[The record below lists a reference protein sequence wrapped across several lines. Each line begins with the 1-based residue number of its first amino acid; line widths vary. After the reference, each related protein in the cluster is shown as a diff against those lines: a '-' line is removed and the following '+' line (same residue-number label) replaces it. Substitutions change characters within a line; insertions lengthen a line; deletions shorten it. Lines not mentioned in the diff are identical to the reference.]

1 MPIENFTAP
10 HILVIGGGIVGLSC
24 ALNLRQRG
32 LPVTLAAPGGMTGT
46 ASWGNAGHIA
56 VEQVEPLASMGMIR
70 SLPRRLFARG
80 GPVSLPPGAIR
91 HWLPFSLKLLGAAR
105 PASFRHGKATLANA
119 LSHALPAWRRLLDS
133 IDARDLL
140 IENGHFVVWENE
152 ASARH
157 GRAAALRAD
166 TGTAQVRDVTA
177 KELAAIRGLIDS
189 PIAGGVRFSGSGQ
202 IADPDALAGA
212 LEGAFARLGG
222 VLVDAR
228 VRELAKASDGTVS
241 AVLDSGETPTADII
255 VVAAGAR
262 SGALLGPLGH
272 KVPLIAERGY
282 HIQARR
288 TDWPE
293 TFPPVVFED
302 RAMIVTRFRGAL
314 RAASFVEFATPDTP
328 PDPRK
333 WERLERHAAALGLPL
348 EEPVERWIGA
358 RPTLPDYLPAIGQ
371 STLASNLY
379 YAFGHQHLGLTLG
392 PVTGE
397 ALVALIDGQPGPL
410 DLAPFDLRRFG

>member
-1 MPIENFTAP
+1 MPIDNFAAP
-10 HILVIGGGIVGLSC
+10 HILIIGGGIVGLSC

-32 LPVTLAAPGGMTGT
+32 LPVTLVAPGGMTGT

-56 VEQVEPLASMGMIR
+56 VEQVEPLASTGMIR

-91 HWLPFSLKLLGAAR
+91 HWLPFSLKLLAAAR
-105 PASFRHGKATLANA
+105 PSSFEHGKATLANA
-119 LSHALPAWRRLLDS
+119 LSHALPAWRRLLDTVG
-133 IDARDLL
+133 APDLL
-140 IENGHFVVWENE
+140 VEDGHFVVWESA

-157 GRAAALRAD
+157 GRAAAHRAD
-166 TGTAQVRDVTA
+166 TGTARVRDATPEEV
-177 KELAAIRGLIDS
+177 AAIRDLVDA
-189 PIAGGVRFSGSGQ
+189 PVAGAVRFSGSGQ

-212 LEGAFARLGG
+212 LESAFERLGG
-222 VLVDAR
+222 VRLDAR
-228 VRELAKASDGTVS
+228 VRELALIDGTAS
-241 AVLDSGETPTADII
+241 AILDSGETVSADMV

-262 SGALLGPLGH
+262 SGALLGPIGH

-282 HIQARR
+282 HIQARQ

-293 TFPPVVFED
+293 AFPPVVFED
-302 RAMIVTRFRGAL
+302 RSMIVTRFRGAL

-333 WERLERHAAALGLPL
+333 WDRLERHATALGLPL
-348 EEPVERWIGA
+348 EQPVERWIGA

-371 STLASNLY
+371 SALASNLY

-397 ALVALIDGQPGPL
+397 ALGALIDGEPGPL
-410 DLAPFDLRRFG
+410 DLAPFDLDRFR